1 MTGLEVGS
9 SYWPEIVDGVAY
21 LPLAQW
27 GESVHYTKANYGLVR
42 SIAMDGGTRGFITDG
57 DIHAPWALRRVMPD
71 PEFRADENGFH
82 LLDLEGC
89 DWCPVTMS
97 KCNLPDGTT
106 LYLNAWLENGGL
118 RLSLSTNSYYSY

>member
-1 MTGLEVGS
+1 
-9 SYWPEIVDGVAY
+9 
-21 LPLAQW
+21 
-27 GESVHYTKANYGLVR
+27 
-42 SIAMDGGTRGFITDG
+42 
-57 DIHAPWALRRVMPD
+57 MPD